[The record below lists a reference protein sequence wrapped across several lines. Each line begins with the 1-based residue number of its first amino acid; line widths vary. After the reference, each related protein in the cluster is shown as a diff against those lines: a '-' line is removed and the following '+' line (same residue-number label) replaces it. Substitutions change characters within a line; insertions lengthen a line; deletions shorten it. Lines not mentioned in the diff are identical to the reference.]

1 MALAKT
7 ADSNTGLSG
16 ALSRATDTEAYN
28 DGYQMGSKMSV
39 MGAIR
44 VVGGALIMLGIILVV
59 LNEVYTLE
67 TIANSTGPFSDQIT
81 AAQNTG
87 GSALGLLIIG
97 LLAAAGSRIMGM
109 FGGGGGSF

>member
-7 ADSNTGLSG
+7 ADNDTGLTG
-16 ALSRATDTEAYN
+16 ALSRATETEAYK

-44 VVGGALIMLGIILVV
+44 VIGGALIMLGVILVV
-59 LNEVYTLE
+59 LNEVYTLD
-67 TIANSTGPFSDQIT
+67 TIANSTGPFADQIT

-97 LLAAAGSRIMGM
+97 LLAAAGARVMGM
-109 FGGGGGSF
+109 FGGGGGNF